1 MKVRRCVFR
10 DFFARHDA
18 TLVTPVMCASD
29 VNGSGLRDAR
39 PAGHASSILVTRS
52 TAKTPSQQYIASAVD
67 TAATRHPCHTHLGAP

>member
-1 MKVRRCVFR
+1 MKLRRCVFR

-39 PAGHASSILVTRS
+39 PASHASSILVTRS
-52 TAKTPSQQYIASAVD
+52 TAKNT
-67 TAATRHPCHTHLGAP
+67 